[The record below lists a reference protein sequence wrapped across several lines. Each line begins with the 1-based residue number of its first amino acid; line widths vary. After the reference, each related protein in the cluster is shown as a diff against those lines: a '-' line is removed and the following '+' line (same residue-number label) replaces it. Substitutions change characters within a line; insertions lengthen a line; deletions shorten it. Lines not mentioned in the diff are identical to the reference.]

1 MHHFNSS
8 DFKNFSKVYRLNL
21 INSVTGYKS
30 ANLIGSQ
37 SLDGK
42 ESLAI
47 FSSVIHLGSNPAL
60 IGFILRPTT
69 VPRHTYSNIKSTG
82 IFTLNAVTK
91 KVISDAHHTSA
102 KYPDFISEFDKTN
115 FEVEKKENWQAPF
128 VKESPLQMG
137 CRFKN
142 EYHIKENDTILIVAS
157 IEHIFVSQT
166 LLLDDG
172 WVQLDKAGIVTING
186 LDGYSETKLL
196 SRFKYARPKRSE

>member
-42 ESLAI
+42 ENLAI

-142 EYHIKENDTILIVAS
+142 EYHIKENDTILIVGS

-186 LDGYSETKLL
+186 LYGYSETKLL

>member
-42 ESLAI
+42 ENLAI

-69 VPRHTYSNIKSTG
+69 VPRHTYSNIKSC
-82 IFTLNAVTK
+82 LLY
-91 KVISDAHHTSA
+91 TS
-102 KYPDFISEFDKTN
+102 P
-115 FEVEKKENWQAPF
+115 
-128 VKESPLQMG
+128 SP
-137 CRFKN
+137 R
-142 EYHIKENDTILIVAS
+142 D
-157 IEHIFVSQT
+157 
-166 LLLDDG
+166 
-172 WVQLDKAGIVTING
+172 
-186 LDGYSETKLL
+186 
-196 SRFKYARPKRSE
+196 

>member
-42 ESLAI
+42 ENLAI

-137 CRFKN
+137 CSFKN
-142 EYHIKENDTILIVAS
+142 EYQIKENDTILIVAS
-157 IEHIFVSQT
+157 IEHIFISQT

-186 LDGYSETKLL
+186 LAGYSETKLL
-196 SRFKYARPKRSE
+196 SRFKYARPKRSK

>member
-42 ESLAI
+42 ENLAI

-91 KVISDAHHTSA
+91 SH
-102 KYPDFISEFDKTN
+102 F
-115 FEVEKKENWQAPF
+115 
-128 VKESPLQMG
+128 
-137 CRFKN
+137 
-142 EYHIKENDTILIVAS
+142 
-157 IEHIFVSQT
+157 
-166 LLLDDG
+166 
-172 WVQLDKAGIVTING
+172 
-186 LDGYSETKLL
+186 
-196 SRFKYARPKRSE
+196 

>member
-42 ESLAI
+42 ENLAI

-102 KYPDFISEFDKTN
+102 KYPD
-115 FEVEKKENWQAPF
+115 KKENWQAPF

-137 CRFKN
+137 CSFKN
-142 EYHIKENDTILIVAS
+142 EYQIKENDTILIVAS